1 MIGPEEH
8 FYKTKRLAT
17 TTNIDSDDRQQ
28 RSSGSSMDTN
38 EERLGDINEFQQTKH
53 HWEAKQK

>member
-1 MIGPEEH
+1 
-8 FYKTKRLAT
+8 
-17 TTNIDSDDRQQ
+17 
-28 RSSGSSMDTN
+28 MDTN